1 MDFFKTAP
9 MRLLLLVTGVW
20 LVLFFLTR
28 TVLLL
33 THLDEAGGIALSVFG
48 IGLLYDLGFLAY
60 AALPM
65 GLYLLL
71 CPPALWRRRG
81 HRWFLQGLLT
91 VSLFAMLFV
100 SVAEWLFWD
109 EFGVRFNFIAVDY
122 LVYSDEVLNNV
133 LESYPIGTLLSIL
146 ALLAVALSFALRKPF
161 NAALD
166 APLPPL
172 RGRLLNALALLVV
185 AGLSLQLLSQDAPRA
200 QGGNA
205 YQNELASN
213 GPYQFFAA
221 FRNNELDYTQFY
233 GSLAPEKSPSRF
245 VPN

>member
-9 MRLLLLVTGVW
+9 MRFLLLVTRAW
-20 LVLFFLTR
+20 LVIFFLTR

-33 THLDEAGGIALSVFG
+33 THLDEAGSGSLSVFG
-48 IGLLYDLGFLAY
+48 IGLLYDLGFIAY

-91 VSLFAMLFV
+91 VSLFAMLFT

-122 LVYSDEVLNNV
+122 LVYSDEVLNNL

-146 ALLAVALSFALRKPF
+146 AMLSIALSFALRKRF
-161 NAALD
+161 NAALN
-166 APLPPL
+166 APLPPC
-172 RGRLLNALALLVV
+172 
-185 AGLSLQLLSQDAPRA
+185 AGAC
-200 QGGNA
+200 
-205 YQNELASN
+205 
-213 GPYQFFAA
+213 
-221 FRNNELDYTQFY
+221 
-233 GSLAPEKSPSRF
+233 
-245 VPN
+245 

>member
-9 MRLLLLVTGVW
+9 MRFLLLVTGAW
-20 LVLFFLTR
+20 LVIFFLTR
-28 TVLLL
+28 MVLLF
-33 THLDEAGGIALSVFG
+33 THLDEVGGNLLPVFG
-48 IGLLYDLGFLAY
+48 VGLLYDLGFLTY

-91 VSLFAMLFV
+91 VSLFAMLFT
-100 SVAEWLFWD
+100 SVAEWLFWY

-122 LVYSDEVLNNV
+122 LVYSDEVLNNL
-133 LESYPIGTLLSIL
+133 LESYPIGTLLSMLAVL
-146 ALLAVALSFALRKPF
+146 ALVLSFVLRKAF

-172 RGRLLNALALLVV
+172 RRRLFNALALLIV
-185 AGLSLQLLSQDAPRA
+185 AGLSMQLLSQDAPRA

-221 FRNNELDYTQFY
+221 LDR
-233 GSLAPEKSPSRF
+233 KSTRLNSSHLG
-245 VPN
+245 